1 MPRAKVP
8 TVQEINKLWRLHD
21 GGDKAALKQLQNI
34 SATLAKRAN
43 ERMREL
49 RRRGYSSTAALTRAE
64 YWIQNER
71 GGSKGFSESRKLSPD
86 LLDEQ
91 LGVVTSFLNWQT
103 STAPGEI
110 TRRENII
117 IGLNES
123 DKVDTVVDERILD
136 FLDSDA
142 WSALKNLGSGEIIAA
157 YYEMVN
163 KGKSL
168 QELIDIYNEYL
179 EDEEMDL
186 LDVLDKWKEPPK
198 PAENPEENQENEE
211 N

>member
-8 TVQEINKLWRLHD
+8 TVQEINKLWRLHE

-34 SATLAKRAN
+34 SASLAKRAN

-49 RRRGYSSTAALTRAE
+49 RRRGCSSTAALTRAE

-71 GGSKGFSESRKLSPD
+71 GGAKGFSESRKLSPD

-91 LGVVTSFLNWQT
+91 LGVVISFLNWQT

-117 IGLNES
+117 TGLNES

-157 YYEMVN
+157 FYEMVN

-198 PAENPEENQENEE
+198 PAENPDENQENEE

>member
-8 TVQEINKLWRLHD
+8 TVQEINKLWRLHE

-49 RRRGYSSTAALTRAE
+49 RRRGYSSTAALTQAE

-71 GGSKGFSESRKLSPD
+71 GGAKGFSESRKLSPD

-91 LGVVTSFLNWQT
+91 LGVVISFLNWQT

-110 TRRENII
+110 ARRENII
-117 IGLNES
+117 TGLNES

-157 YYEMVN
+157 FYEMVN

-168 QELIDIYNEYL
+168 QELINIYNEYL

-198 PAENPEENQENEE
+198 PPENPDENQENEE